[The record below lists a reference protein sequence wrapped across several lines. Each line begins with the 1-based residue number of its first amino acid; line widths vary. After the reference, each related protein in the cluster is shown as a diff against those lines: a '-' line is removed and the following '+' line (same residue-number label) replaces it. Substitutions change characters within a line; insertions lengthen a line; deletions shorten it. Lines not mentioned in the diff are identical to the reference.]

1 MSIDTRKR
9 RFGTLTAAAVGAV
22 ALGMLALPLTPAK
35 AQVPYLGIDLGGG
48 FGIGIGAPPS
58 AYGLAPASP
67 LYPLYGAPA
76 AYHYY
81 PYAYPYRPYYR

>member
-35 AQVPYLGIDLGGG
+35 AQVLYLGIDLGGG
-48 FGIGIGAPPS
+48 FGIGVGTPPS
-58 AYGLAPASP
+58 AHGMAPASP
-67 LYPLYGAPA
+67 LYPVYGAPLL
-76 AYHYY
+76 
-81 PYAYPYRPYYR
+81 YRPYGW